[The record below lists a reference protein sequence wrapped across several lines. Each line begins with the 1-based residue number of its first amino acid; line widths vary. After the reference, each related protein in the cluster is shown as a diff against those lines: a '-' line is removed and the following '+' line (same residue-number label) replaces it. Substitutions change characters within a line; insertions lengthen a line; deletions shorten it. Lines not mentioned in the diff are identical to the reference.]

1 MAITTRPAQVARR
14 AAMRWDPFRELEELQ
29 RRTEELVESAVSG
42 AVPGAEIERLWTPLV
57 DVEETEDAWIVEAE
71 VPGAKRDDIKV
82 ELQDSQLAISGEIK
96 ERERKGI
103 VRRRTRRT
111 GAFEYR
117 ATLPSDADADG
128 VEATLHEGVLTV
140 KVPKAK
146 KSQTRKI
153 EVKSDGRG

>member
-1 MAITTRPAQVARR
+1 VATTTRSAPIAR
-14 AAMRWDPFRELEELQ
+14 AMRWDPFRELEELQ

-42 AVPGAEIERLWTPLV
+42 AEIDRLWTPLV

-71 VPGAKRDDIKV
+71 VPGAKRNDIKV

-103 VRRRTRRT
+103 VRRRTRRR

-117 ATLPSDADADG
+117 VALPGDADPDG
-128 VEATLHEGVLTV
+128 VDANLHDGVLTV

-146 KSQTRKI
+146 KSQTRQI

>member
-1 MAITTRPAQVARR
+1 
-14 AAMRWDPFRELEELQ
+14 MRWDPFRELEELQ

-42 AVPGAEIERLWTPLV
+42 AEVERIWTPLV

-71 VPGAKRDDIKV
+71 VPGAKRNDIKV

-103 VRRRTRRT
+103 VRRRTRRR

-117 ATLPSDADADG
+117 VTLPGDADADG
-128 VEATLHEGVLTV
+128 VEANLHDGVLTV

-146 KSQTRKI
+146 KSQTRQI

>member
-1 MAITTRPAQVARR
+1 
-14 AAMRWDPFRELEELQ
+14 MRWDPFRELEELQ

-42 AVPGAEIERLWTPLV
+42 AEVDRIWTPLV

-103 VRRRTRRT
+103 VRRRTRRR

-117 ATLPSDADADG
+117 VTLPGDADADG
-128 VEATLHEGVLTV
+128 VDANLHDGVLTV

-146 KSQTRKI
+146 KSQTRQI

>member
-1 MAITTRPAQVARR
+1 VPPKTRSAPIARTL
-14 AAMRWDPFRELEELQ
+14 RWDPFRELEELQ

-42 AVPGAEIERLWTPLV
+42 AEVERVWTPLV

-71 VPGAKRDDIKV
+71 VPGAKRNDIKV
-82 ELQDSQLAISGEIK
+82 ELQDSQLAITGEIK

-103 VRRRTRRT
+103 VRRRTRRR

-117 ATLPSDADADG
+117 VTLPGDADADG
-128 VEATLHEGVLTV
+128 VDANLHDGVLTV
-140 KVPKAK
+140 KVPKSK
-146 KSQTRKI
+146 KSQTRQI

>member
-1 MAITTRPAQVARR
+1 
-14 AAMRWDPFRELEELQ
+14 MRWDPFRELEELQ

-42 AVPGAEIERLWTPLV
+42 AEVDRIWTPLV

-71 VPGAKRDDIKV
+71 VPGTKRGDIKV

-103 VRRRTRRT
+103 VRRRTRRR

-117 ATLPSDADADG
+117 VTLPGDANADS
-128 VEATLHEGVLTV
+128 VEANLHDGILTV
-140 KVPKAK
+140 RVPKAA
-146 KSQTRKI
+146 KSRARQI
-153 EVKSDGRG
+153 EVKSNGRG